1 MNLLNTK
8 AGAYAVVTVIAG
20 VALYLV
26 AKKLGGAAA
35 DAAQAVGDAVNP
47 TKDTNLAYRATNA
60 VGSALTGDDSF
71 SLGGWFYDI
80 THPGEAASI
89 RSTPPFAPRATQVR
103 EEASWFDSLLGSKMS
118 PN

>member
-1 MNLLNTK
+1 MNVLNTK
-8 AGAYAVVTVIAG
+8 AGAYAVVTIIAG
-20 VALYLV
+20 VAIYLV

-35 DAAQAVGDAVNP
+35 DAAQAVGDAINP
-47 TKDTNLAYRATNA
+47 TKDTNLAYRGTNA
-60 VGSALTGDDSF
+60 IGAAITGDDSF
-71 SLGGWFYDI
+71 SLGSWIYDVL
-80 THPGEAASI
+80 HPGEAEAI